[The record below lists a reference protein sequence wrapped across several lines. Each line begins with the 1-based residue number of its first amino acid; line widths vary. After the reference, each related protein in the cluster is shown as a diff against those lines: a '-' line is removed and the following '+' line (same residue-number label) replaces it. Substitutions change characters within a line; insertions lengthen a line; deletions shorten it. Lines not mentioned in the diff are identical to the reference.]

1 MLKWNDKADEIY
13 RTGTGYVTEAAQ
25 ANSRTPAGHPEGYLE
40 AFANIYLAAAEA
52 ISDKIDGNSPPENG
66 YDFPDATDGIAGLA
80 FIETAVQSSSS
91 EEKWHKFPEL

>member
-1 MLKWNDKADEIY
+1 M
-13 RTGTGYVTEAAQ
+13 AAKN
-25 ANSRTPAGHPEGYLE
+25 NSRPPCANPEGFIE